1 MAVGH
6 REAILLSIY
15 DSPTTYVNYLQ
26 VFRLASQTHRMY
38 IHTHPIYFSNFRPAM
53 RGMGRGVYILSTK
66 IHRWLTP
73 RFITALASPDSKIVT
88 MDRESDC

>member
-1 MAVGH
+1 
-6 REAILLSIY
+6 
-15 DSPTTYVNYLQ
+15 
-26 VFRLASQTHRMY
+26 
-38 IHTHPIYFSNFRPAM
+38 M
-53 RGMGRGVYILSTK
+53 RVMGRGVYILSTK